1 MYLMLFLCFAC
12 VCVSFTF
19 LHFVCN
25 RLNQPMYTNVK
36 DIMECSMTYS
46 IDLIDP
52 KPFTNT
58 VD

>member
-1 MYLMLFLCFAC
+1 MLFLCFAC